1 MLKQD
6 NLHKRVVT
14 GFQQEGPHSNK
25 AELSVTNEVNTLL
38 SSSLVNIK
46 RHCWLNAEYSRQEY
60 LDIVGIPGEVEAD
73 ALEKKLVAIL
83 EKLAFNIPTE
93 RIAAC
98 HGVSEKNRTV
108 IVKLSRRKEC

>member
-1 MLKQD
+1 M
-6 NLHKRVVT
+6 
-14 GFQQEGPHSNK
+14 
-25 AELSVTNEVNTLL
+25 
-38 SSSLVNIK
+38 
-46 RHCWLNAEYSRQEY
+46 
-60 LDIVGIPGEVEAD
+60 EAD